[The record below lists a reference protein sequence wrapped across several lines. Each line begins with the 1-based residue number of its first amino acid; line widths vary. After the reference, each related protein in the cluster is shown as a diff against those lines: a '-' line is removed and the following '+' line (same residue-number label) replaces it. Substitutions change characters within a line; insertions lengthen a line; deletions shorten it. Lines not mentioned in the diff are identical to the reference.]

1 MNGRN
6 LATFAICLIFLLLAS
21 CSRVTPPRSSQVV
34 DVNFVD
40 DLVSYPTLEK
50 WEAHS
55 PELLYLVQKGDRNA
69 IRGTWRVLAFLL
81 NSGIVYEETNWLAMA
96 EYDQVNLEGLEK
108 LSQQEQIMIIRRYN
122 RLDPLDWNTV
132 RDEYL
137 RKHGMICISATTVPC
152 IKK

>member
-1 MNGRN
+1 M
-6 LATFAICLIFLLLAS
+6 
-21 CSRVTPPRSSQVV
+21 
-34 DVNFVD
+34 
-40 DLVSYPTLEK
+40 
-50 WEAHS
+50 
-55 PELLYLVQKGDRNA
+55 
-69 IRGTWRVLAFLL
+69 LAFLL